1 MQSPAMVVPPT
12 MNVAMLAPGLLR
24 AAAVFE
30 EWSLVDEAPLRE
42 VVVIRAHYDASAD
55 RDALLPAAATVRSAP
70 RVWDAATGTALT
82 VRCDLRGCVTRLPG
96 PGARRVVARIEREAV
111 TPRAFSLRWP
121 PPGSPGAQR
130 VIAMPRAWSDAQPEG
145 WRCPG
150 LDVDERVCVD
160 RGASEAFELRVPARR
175 SSRGQWL
182 GAAGA
187 SGVALWLSA
196 RLGRDA
202 VEARL
207 AALGGIAVAAACALA
222 LVGARMSSWAV
233 ALSVLGPI
241 GALVGAVA
249 TRSRLSRAA
258 GALGLAL
265 IPLAVVVRAPAGA
278 VFAAGGAVA
287 LATLAGLSS
296 PETSR

>member
-1 MQSPAMVVPPT
+1 MQSPAVVVPPA
-12 MNVAMLAPGLLR
+12 MNVATFAPGLLR

-42 VVVIRAHYDASAD
+42 VVVIRAHYDARGD
-55 RDALLPAAATVRSAP
+55 RDALLPAAATAQSAP
-70 RVWDAATGTALT
+70 RVWDAATGAALT
-82 VRCDLRGCVTRLPG
+82 VRCDARGCVARLPG
-96 PGARRVVARIEREAV
+96 PGARRVVARIERDAAP
-111 TPRAFSLRWP
+111 PRAFALRWP
-121 PPGSPGAQR
+121 PAGSPGAQR
-130 VIAMPRAWSDAQPEG
+130 VVAMPRAWSDAQPEG

-160 RGASEAFELRVPARR
+160 RGTAEPFELRVPARR
-175 SSRGQWL
+175 SSRAQWL

-187 SGVALWLSA
+187 TAAALWLA
-196 RLGRDA
+196 GRLGREP

-207 AALGGIAVAAACALA
+207 AALGGVAVAAACALA
-222 LVGARMSSWAV
+222 LVGARASSWAV
-233 ALSVLGPI
+233 ALSLLAP
-241 GALVGAVA
+241 AGAVVAALA
-249 TRSRLSRAA
+249 TRSRLSRGA

-265 IPLAVVVRAPAGA
+265 IPLAVVVRAPAAVVFVAGA
-278 VFAAGGAVA
+278 AVA